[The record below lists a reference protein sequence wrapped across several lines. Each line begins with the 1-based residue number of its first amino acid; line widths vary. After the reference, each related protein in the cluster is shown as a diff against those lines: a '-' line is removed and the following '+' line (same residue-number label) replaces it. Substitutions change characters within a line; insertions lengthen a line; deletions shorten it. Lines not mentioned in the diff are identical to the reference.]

1 MPLNVFLENIELY
14 NQLLIELHFNL
25 KLIAVIEN

>member
-1 MPLNVFLENIELY
+1 MPVNVFLENIELY